1 MNSIYIQVINCD
13 IHDYTSEAT
22 KRTSEPRVSNTRT
35 INTNKNFKKSISKY
49 IYGKHYITIIKV
61 NNVIYIDILYNNS
74 NVIDTDEIANMIKQI
89 YAPESIYI
97 KDIKRINKH
106 NHHHS

>member
-22 KRTSEPRVSNTRT
+22 KRASEATNWT

>member
-22 KRTSEPRVSNTRT
+22 NKT
-35 INTNKNFKKSISKY
+35 INTNKKFKKSISKY

-61 NNVIYIDILYNNS
+61 NNIIYIDILYNNN
-74 NVIDTDEIANMIKQI
+74 NVIDTDEVANMIKQI

-106 NHHHS
+106 THHHS

>member
-13 IHDYTSEAT
+13 IHDY
-22 KRTSEPRVSNTRT
+22 T

-61 NNVIYIDILYNNS
+61 NNIIYIDILYNN
-74 NVIDTDEIANMIKQI
+74 NNTIDTDEIAHMIKQI
-89 YAPESIYI
+89 YAPTGIYI
-97 KDIKRINKH
+97 KDIKRISKH
-106 NHHHS
+106 